1 MTTTKIIQLGAAAF
15 LVVFIL
21 IYGLAGFTTV
31 APGEYAIVIQQ
42 FGEGKGVKEQG
53 LSVGTHWVDP
63 TLNDVEVYD
72 TKATQ
77 HALEV
82 GASTKDGQPV
92 TVHVSLEISL
102 DAAMVKDLHQ
112 LIGRDYYNRVV
123 EPAARAS
130 IRDALPTQLS
140 DTVYTN
146 EGRRLIQDA
155 IISDLEE
162 KEVGSRG
169 IIVSVNLQEVR
180 FTNED
185 FVDVLERKASAA
197 QQEEIERR
205 GALAAAQKAIAVEN
219 EAEGE
224 KNRRI
229 QLAEAG
235 REELRLAGEGAQLRD
250 EAAAAGQLAIAK
262 AQAEGRQL
270 LVNAYGGGAAGAA
283 AVVGIAWAENL
294 GPNVKVYGVPTGA
307 PGTSTLID
315 LNSVLQGALGGL
327 AQ

>member
-15 LVVFIL
+15 LAVFIL

-42 FGEGKGVKEQG
+42 FGEGKGVKDEG

-77 HALEV
+77 HSLEV

-92 TVHVSLEISL
+92 TVHLSLEISL
-102 DAAMVKDLHQ
+102 DATMVKDLHQ
-112 LIGRDYYNRVV
+112 LIGRDYYERVV
-123 EPAARAS
+123 RPAARAS

-140 DTVYTN
+140 DEVYTD
-146 EGRRLIQDA
+146 EGRRFIQDA
-155 IISDLEE
+155 IIADMIE
-162 KEVGSRG
+162 KEVASRG
-169 IIVSVNLQEVR
+169 IITSVNLQEVR
-180 FTNED
+180 FTNQD

-205 GALAAAQKAIAVEN
+205 NALAAAQQAIAVEN
-219 EAEGE
+219 TAKGE
-224 KNRRI
+224 RNRRI
-229 QLAEAG
+229 QLAEATK
-235 REELRLAGEGAQLRD
+235 EELRLQGEGAQLRD
-250 EAAAAGQLAIAK
+250 EATAAGNLALAK
-262 AQAEGRQL
+262 AEAEGREL

-307 PGTSTLID
+307 PGTTTLID
-315 LNSVLQGALGGL
+315 LNSVLQGALRGI

>member
-1 MTTTKIIQLGAAAF
+1 MTMTKTVQLGAAAF

-42 FGEGKGVKEQG
+42 FGEGKGVKDEG

-77 HALEV
+77 HSLEV

-102 DAAMVKDLHQ
+102 EADKVKDLHQ
-112 LIGRDYYNRVV
+112 LIGRDYYRMVV
-123 EPAARAS
+123 EPAARAA

-140 DTVYTN
+140 DTVYTD
-146 EGRRLIQDA
+146 EGRRSIQDS
-155 IISDLEE
+155 IIADLEE
-162 KEVGSRG
+162 KQVGARG
-169 IIVSVNLQEVR
+169 IVASVNLQEVR
-180 FTNED
+180 FTNEE
-185 FVDVLERKASAA
+185 FLNILEAKAGAA
-197 QQEEIERR
+197 QQEEIQRR
-205 GALAAAQKAIAVEN
+205 NAAAAEQKAIAVAN
-219 EAEGE
+219 TAEGE
-224 KNRRI
+224 KQRRI
-229 QLAEAG
+229 KEAEAG
-235 REELRLAGEGAQLRD
+235 KEELRLAGEGAQLRD
-250 EAAAAGQLAIAK
+250 EAAAAGLLAIAK

-307 PGTSTLID
+307 PGTTTLVD
-315 LNSVLQGALGGL
+315 LNSVLQGALGGIT
-327 AQ
+327 Q

>member
-42 FGEGKGVKEQG
+42 FGENKGVQDEG

-72 TKATQ
+72 TKAQ
-77 HALEV
+77 QYSLEV

-102 DAAMVKDLHQ
+102 DASMVKDLHS

-140 DTVYTN
+140 DEVYTD
-146 EGRRLIQDA
+146 EGRRFIQDS
-155 IISDLEE
+155 IIADMVE
-162 KEVGSRG
+162 KQVGSRG
-169 IIVSVNLQEVR
+169 IITSVNLQEVR
-180 FTNED
+180 FTNDD
-185 FVDVLERKASAA
+185 FLNILEAKAGAA

-205 GALAAAQKAIAVEN
+205 NALAAEQKAIAVEN
-219 EAEGE
+219 TAEGE

-235 REELRLAGEGAQLRD
+235 KEELRLEGEGQKLRD
-250 EAAAAGQLAIAK
+250 EAAAAGRLALAK
-262 AQAEGRQL
+262 AEAEGRQL

-283 AVVGIAWAENL
+283 TVVGIAWAENL

-307 PGTSTLID
+307 PGTTTLVD
-315 LNSVLQGALGGL
+315 LNSVLQGALKGIS
-327 AQ
+327 Q